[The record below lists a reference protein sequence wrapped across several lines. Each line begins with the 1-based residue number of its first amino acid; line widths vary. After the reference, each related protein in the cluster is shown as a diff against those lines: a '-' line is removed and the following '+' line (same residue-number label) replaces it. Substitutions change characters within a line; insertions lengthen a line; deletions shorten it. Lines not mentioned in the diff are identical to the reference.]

1 LQDRLLQQFHIEVP
15 VIPWPAPPKRLI
27 RISGQVYNRDEDYE
41 RLGRA
46 LRALGI

>member
-1 LQDRLLQQFHIEVP
+1 
-15 VIPWPAPPKRLI
+15 VISWPAPPQRLI
-27 RISGQVYNRDEDYE
+27 RISGQVYNRDEDYQ